1 MIQYVTLKYQY
12 HLFPFKIGQ
21 DSNAGF
27 ALAEPKEFDR

>member
-12 HLFPFKIGQ
+12 HLFPFQIGRG
-21 DSNAGF
+21 SNAGF